1 MSMHS
6 VLMKLP
12 VIERREFIKKIYGFS
27 LNTVKC
33 AIENPMQK
41 EIIYESKILE
51 AYIVFIHS
59 KTLLILMSNMREK

>member
-12 VIERREFIKKIYGFS
+12 VIERRESIKKIYGFS

-51 AYIVFIHS
+51 DYIVFIHS